1 MYLLR
6 RLPPFFSLPLLLLL
20 GRAAA
25 QPSTTQEYAPTAP
38 ESLNNF
44 QPSLAVVIGILSI
57 MFSVTFILLVYAKF
71 CHRGSSAAA
80 QAAELLRQQG
90 LARSASRFSGIDKTV
105 IESLPFFRF
114 SSLRGDRDGLE
125 CAVCISKF
133 EDVEILRLLPQCKHA
148 FHINCID
155 QWLEKHSSCPICRAK
170 VNAEDPTVFAYSNS
184 MRMMWSQSTDE
195 ETAAVVEAD
204 RGISAAEDELGL
216 FVQRE
221 ESGRRSSSRF
231 SIGGSFR
238 KAGSKSGRREDQT
251 PILEETGDDEENRG
265 RGKIGY
271 HKFNHRIVVSDLA
284 FKNRWSSVSSSD
296 LMFLRSEMLNDAA
309 GERFFSLDQQLYS
322 QSGGGQHKLAG
333 APPAASS
340 NGNNYLSADA
350 NAVNY
355 SREIVNSAADR
366 RAVSEL
372 TGVSRFRSLGVD
384 PVEGMA
390 AAADEERQRQAWI
403 PIVRR
408 TAEWFANREK
418 RKTAAETVDV

>member
-1 MYLLR
+1 M
-6 RLPPFFSLPLLLLL
+6 FAITFVLLL
-20 GRAAA
+20 
-25 QPSTTQEYAPTAP
+25 
-38 ESLNNF
+38 
-44 QPSLAVVIGILSI
+44 
-57 MFSVTFILLVYAKF
+57 YAKF

-80 QAAELLRQQG
+80 AAAEMLRQQG
-90 LARSASRFSGIDKTV
+90 LTRSASRFSGIDKTV

-155 QWLEKHSSCPICRAK
+155 LWLEKHSSCPICRSR
-170 VNAEDPTVFAYSNS
+170 VNAEDPSVFAYSNS
-184 MRMMWSQSTDE
+184 TRMMWSQSAERRLPEDLE
-195 ETAAVVEAD
+195 AGEVEAEH

-238 KAGSKSGRREDQT
+238 KAGSKSGRKEDRT
-251 PILEETGDDEENRG
+251 PILEETGDGENGG
-265 RGKIGY
+265 RGEIQIGY
-271 HKFNHRIVVSDLA
+271 HKFNHRIIVSDFA
-284 FKNRWSSVSSSD
+284 FKNRWSSVGSSD
-296 LMFLRSEMLNDAA
+296 LMFLSSEMLNDAA
-309 GERFFSLDQQLYS
+309 GERFSSLDKS
-322 QSGGGQHKLAG
+322 SGTQ
-333 APPAASS
+333 PAESS
-340 NGNNYLSADA
+340 SGNNNYLPADA

-355 SREIVNSAADR
+355 SRGIVGSPADR

-384 PVEGMA
+384 SGEGPVPA
-390 AAADEERQRQAWI
+390 EERQRQAWI

-418 RKTAAETVDV
+418 RKTAAETLDV

>member
-1 MYLLR
+1 MYSLR
-6 RLPPFFSLPLLLLL
+6 RLPPIALLLLL
-20 GRAAA
+20 FAGGVAA
-25 QPSTTQEYAPTAP
+25 QPNTTTQEYAPTTP
-38 ESLNNF
+38 PSLNNF
-44 QPSLAVVIGILSI
+44 QPSLAVVIGILCI
-57 MFSVTFILLVYAKF
+57 MFSITFVLLLYAKF

-80 QAAELLRQQG
+80 AAELLRQQG
-90 LARSASRFSGIDKTV
+90 LTRSASRFSGIDKTV

-155 QWLEKHSSCPICRAK
+155 QWLEKHSSCPICRSR
-170 VNAEDPTVFAYSNS
+170 VNAEDPSVFAYSNS
-184 MRMMWSQSTDE
+184 TRMMWSQSAE
-195 ETAAVVEAD
+195 AGEVEAEH

-238 KAGSKSGRREDQT
+238 KAGSKSGRKEDRT
-251 PILEETGDDEENRG
+251 PILEETGDGENG
-265 RGKIGY
+265 GY
-271 HKFNHRIVVSDLA
+271 HKFNHRIIVSDFA
-284 FKNRWSSVSSSD
+284 FKNRWSSVGSSD
-296 LMFLRSEMLNDAA
+296 LMFLSSEMLNDAA
-309 GERFFSLDQQLYS
+309 AESS
-322 QSGGGQHKLAG
+322 SG
-333 APPAASS
+333 
-340 NGNNYLSADA
+340 NNNYLPADA

-355 SREIVNSAADR
+355 SRGIVGSSADR

-372 TGVSRFRSLGVD
+372 TGVSRFRSLGVNSGEG
-384 PVEGMA
+384 PVPA
-390 AAADEERQRQAWI
+390 EERQRRAWI

-418 RKTAAETVDV
+418 RKTAAETLDV